1 MKIVCAL
8 FAATVLLLIA
18 GCGSSDNS
26 NKNSTQN
33 APPPVSHTVFAPYI
47 REINKAKNVQKT
59 METQKQAMDQQ
70 IQAQT
75 TATTTPAPSAQTP
88 R

>member
-1 MKIVCAL
+1 MKPISILPAIT
-8 FAATVLLLIA
+8 ALLLIA

-26 NKNSTQN
+26 GKNSAQD

-47 REINKAKNVQKT
+47 RDIDKAKNVQKT
-59 METQKQAMDQQ
+59 IDAQKQALDRQ

-75 TATTTPAPSAQTP
+75 GASTSPAPAAQTP
-88 R
+88 H

>member
-1 MKIVCAL
+1 MKPIITLFIV
-8 FAATVLLLIA
+8 AAFLLIS
-18 GCGSSDNS
+18 GCSSSDS
-26 NKNSTQN
+26 SSKDTAQD

-47 REINKAKNVQKT
+47 RDIDKAKNVQKT
-59 METQKQAMDQQ
+59 VDAQKQALDQQ

-75 TATTTPAPSAQTP
+75 GATTTSAPAAQTP